1 MFRKKARW
9 PVQLLQL
16 ISYLICRVDKKPGEL
31 LSPDNP
37 YVRPVRSR
45 EAIVEH
51 LGQFIEEGMDLHRNH
66 VLSRSDDGRQQVLCG
81 EVLCETNCFGIE
93 TAAAEMDAVAS
104 QNRRCQ
110 DPVYHAI
117 LSWREEDNP
126 TNEQIFECARYA
138 LKALNMS
145 DHQYVLPFT
154 GIRNMCTVTSL

>member
-1 MFRKKARW
+1 MAG
-9 PVQLLQL
+9 PVFWQC

-45 EAIVEH
+45 EPSWNILVSS
-51 LGQFIEEGMDLHRNH
+51 LKRGWIYTGMMRCP
-66 VLSRSDDGRQQVLCG
+66 RSDDGRQQVLCG

-93 TAAAEMDAVAS
+93 NGAAEMDAVALLEPALS
-104 QNRRCQ
+104 G
-110 DPVYHAI
+110 PVYHAI

-138 LKALNMS
+138 LKALNMKL
-145 DHQYVLPFT
+145 LPARFCHSQGYGT
-154 GIRNMCTVTSL
+154 CALSHHRESY